1 MTNTQI
7 REEILSIK
15 DKYENITDDS
25 VGKKIEMIK
34 KLDRSVEESSSVF
47 ALTFGILGAIVFSLG
62 IIVWLCFEKLS
73 ASLVISIL
81 GILIM
86 AMVLPLKKVISAC
99 RKEEVREKIISFSTE
114 VLNSLEN

>member
-25 VGKKIEMIK
+25 VGKKIETIK
-34 KLDRSVEESSSVF
+34 KLDRSVEKSSSVF

-81 GILIM
+81 GLLTM
-86 AMVLPLKKVISAC
+86 ALVLPLKKVISAC
-99 RKEEVREKIISFSTE
+99 RKEEVRKKIIRLSTE
-114 VLNSLEN
+114 VLNSLEG